1 MNSPLFVHQRTAALL
16 LRHWHSGDLL
26 TELPASLKPETL
38 TQGYDSQDQLFAA
51 AAGPRA
57 GWKLGVG
64 SPAGM
69 RAANLSRPLIGQLEA
84 KRCHASGVHI
94 ELPAVTPVTVECEV
108 AFVLD
113 RDIPPQAGRVPV
125 SEDIRATCVTFEVV
139 RSRFVD
145 RKAVGWPSFVA
156 DNVGFEALVVSDSLG
171 AGIDIPLLADLAET
185 TEVYVDGE
193 CRARG
198 LSGDAAT
205 DPLVSLAHLYAH
217 AAERGQTLKA
227 GDVVTTGAMCQ
238 PFDLNGTGHQVSA
251 RFFGQTL
258 SFTL

>member
-1 MNSPLFVHQRTAALL
+1 MNSLLFVPQRTAALL
-16 LRHWHSGDLL
+16 LQHWRSGELL
-26 TELPASLKPETL
+26 MALPASLKPETL
-38 TQGYDSQDQLFAA
+38 KQGYDSQDQLFVA
-51 AAGPRA
+51 AAGQRG

-64 SPAGM
+64 SPAAL
-69 RAANLSRPLIGQLEA
+69 RAANLSRPLIGQLETG
-84 KRCHASGVHI
+84 RCHADGVHVQ
-94 ELPAVTPVTVECEV
+94 LPAVTPVTIECEI

-125 SEDIRATCVTFEVV
+125 SEDVRATCVTFEVV

-171 AGIDIPLLADLAET
+171 AGIDPALLADLAET
-185 TEVYVDGE
+185 TEVYVDDAL
-193 CRARG
+193 RARG

-238 PFDLNGTGHQVSA
+238 PFDLSQAGHKVSA
-251 RFFGQTL
+251 RFLGRTL

>member
-16 LRHWHSGDLL
+16 LQHWHSGDLL
-26 TELPASLKPETL
+26 TELPASLRPETL

-84 KRCHASGVHI
+84 KRCHASGAHI
-94 ELPAVTPVTVECEV
+94 ALPAVTPVNVECEV

-171 AGIDIPLLADLAET
+171 AGIDIPLLAELAQT

-251 RFFGQTL
+251 RFLGQTL